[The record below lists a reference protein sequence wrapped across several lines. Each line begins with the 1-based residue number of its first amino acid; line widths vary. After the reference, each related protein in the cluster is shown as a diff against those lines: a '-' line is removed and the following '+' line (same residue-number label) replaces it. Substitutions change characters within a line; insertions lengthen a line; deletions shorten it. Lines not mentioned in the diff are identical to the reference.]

1 MFNFITKFKNIIPN
15 FNKRS
20 KEFKNYVV
28 EIDRESNSNELI
40 LNIRCRKTN
49 NVVKICLEDME
60 ELYEWAD
67 DQVEDIIC

>member
-28 EIDRESNSNELI
+28 EIDKASNSNELI
-40 LNIRCRKTN
+40 LNIRCKKTH